1 MLRQLFLSL
10 GVIAG
15 TVALW
20 IAYVPA
26 AMPFLDRIGVLD
38 LVGVEH
44 AEAEDAGGG
53 GGWGGGGP
61 ATVVAAPVGEG
72 RVGDRVVAIGDGEAL
87 RRVELRAEATGQIVE
102 IGVAPGARIEKGA
115 LVVRLD
121 DEAERIALE
130 RARLTLDDARDQAER
145 LERLSDTGAVT
156 DVRRRE
162 AELALRQAELAVRE
176 AEYDLA
182 ERRVRAPIA
191 GWTGVPGIEVGD
203 RVRAGDTLITI
214 TDRSEI
220 LIDFRVPERV
230 ASRVAPG
237 MALEARPLAL
247 PDRRLAGE
255 VRAVDALVDPASRT
269 LRVQGR
275 VDNEADLL
283 RGGMAFEVALDF
295 PGETLPAV
303 DPLAVQWS
311 GEGSYVWAV
320 REGTATR
327 VPVTI
332 RQRDADRVLVEG
344 DLAPDE
350 RVVTEGVQGLRPGA
364 EVRVAEPQAA
374 RAAPARRKL

>member
-1 MLRQLFLSL
+1 MLRQLLLSL

-20 IAYVPA
+20 VAYVPA
-26 AMPFLDRIGVLD
+26 AMPFLDRIGLLD
-38 LVGVEH
+38 LVGVDY
-44 AEAEDAGGG
+44 AEAEDAGG

-61 ATVVAAPVGEG
+61 ATVVAEPVGEG

-102 IGVAPGARIEKGA
+102 IGVAPGGRIETGA

-182 ERRVRAPIA
+182 ERQVRAPVG

-203 RVRAGDTLITI
+203 RVRAGDVLITI

-275 VDNEADLL
+275 IDNDADLL

-311 GEGSYVWAV
+311 GEGAYVWAV
-320 REGTATR
+320 RDGKATR

-332 RQRDADRVLVEG
+332 RQRDADRVLVAGELELG
-344 DLAPDE
+344 E

-364 EVRVAEPQAA
+364 EIRVAEPQAA
-374 RAAPARRKL
+374 RAAPARRRL